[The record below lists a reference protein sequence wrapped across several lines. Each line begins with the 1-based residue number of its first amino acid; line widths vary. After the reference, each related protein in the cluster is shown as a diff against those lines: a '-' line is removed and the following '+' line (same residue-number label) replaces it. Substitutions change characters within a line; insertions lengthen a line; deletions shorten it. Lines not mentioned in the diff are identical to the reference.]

1 MTVNLVLNVILPSNN
16 DDSIPPL
23 EPQSQGIKIPAPL
36 RRPAIR
42 GLISPRKATLR
53 SPGAP
58 ADPSC
63 SSASY
68 LSKETTRA
76 PSPACHSPATAATAH
91 INKGNRGLWGFC
103 I

>member
-23 EPQSQGIKIPAPL
+23 EPPSQGIKIPAPL

-63 SSASY
+63 GSASVSERRDEESAFSCVS
-68 LSKETTRA
+68 LT
-76 PSPACHSPATAATAH
+76 CHRRYSSY
-91 INKGNRGLWGFC
+91 
-103 I
+103 